1 MSLQDFVISREEVAF
16 RGGTIAVR
24 GLALN
29 DITSLMRNHI
39 DEVSTLF
46 RLYDKEETRETAM
59 AQSAQ
64 FALTIVQQT
73 PEMVAMLIVL
83 ASDSPPED
91 LAKAE
96 RLSLSTQVELL
107 RNIIELTF
115 EEAGGAKKFIDG
127 LMSMVSIL
135 RPTAIQD

>member
-1 MSLQDFVISREEVAF
+1 MSLQDFVINREDVAF
-16 RGGTIAVR
+16 RGGTISVR

-64 FALTIVQQT
+64 FAITIIQQT
-73 PEMVAMLIVL
+73 PELVARLIVM
-83 ASDSPPED
+83 ASDSAPED
-91 LAKAE
+91 IAKAE

-127 LMSMVSIL
+127 LIKMVAVL
-135 RPTAIQD
+135 RPSATQD